1 MSKKV
6 NITVKRNIKDYNYGE
21 STSQSQTRRMVRQ
34 SRRRQNRRVFR
45 NEVIYNK
52 NNIMRR
58 EDRTVDDLSEEEYED
73 YQNNPDD
80 PKWQQVTD
88 NTNDMYRNMMFPDG
102 EDD

>member
-1 MSKKV
+1 
-6 NITVKRNIKDYNYGE
+6 
-21 STSQSQTRRMVRQ
+21 
-34 SRRRQNRRVFR
+34 
-45 NEVIYNK
+45 
-52 NNIMRR
+52 MRR